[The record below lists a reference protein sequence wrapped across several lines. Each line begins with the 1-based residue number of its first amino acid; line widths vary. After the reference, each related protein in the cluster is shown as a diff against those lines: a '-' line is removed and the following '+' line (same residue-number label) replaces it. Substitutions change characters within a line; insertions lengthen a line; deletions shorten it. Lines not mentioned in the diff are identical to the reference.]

1 MPTARELLEQ
11 ADALMRRNRKRGK
24 GRGDIPTLSAALD
37 ADGTLAPTVILAE
50 AVAASPIALDAN
62 DAASDAA
69 PGEPSGALVPANEDP
84 ISLDTLADVP
94 VLTDIV
100 VPGRF
105 VAEPPPQAP
114 DGGAGVGA
122 ARVEDLDVDAEPS
135 VVAAVERAGLAD
147 ENAFPTSAAAA
158 AAVAAH
164 SAAPAVIEQASAAVE
179 PAAASAVVPP
189 AEAPREATP
198 RAIVLDDDFILEI
211 PPVDQAPR
219 AAAVQES
226 PIPAVAPPPEHR
238 DWDSLAEEI
247 RMQVLQRLDLLT
259 DAGLHEQLGAR
270 LRPIVDRASGE
281 LVATINRELGELV
294 RGYVAEAIER
304 EIESWRSREK

>member
-1 MPTARELLEQ
+1 
-11 ADALMRRNRKRGK
+11 
-24 GRGDIPTLSAALD
+24 
-37 ADGTLAPTVILAE
+37 
-50 AVAASPIALDAN
+50 
-62 DAASDAA
+62 
-69 PGEPSGALVPANEDP
+69 
-84 ISLDTLADVP
+84 
-94 VLTDIV
+94 
-100 VPGRF
+100 
-105 VAEPPPQAP
+105 
-114 DGGAGVGA
+114 
-122 ARVEDLDVDAEPS
+122 VEDLDVDAEPS
-135 VVAAVERAGLAD
+135 VVAAVERAGLADENASPTSAAAAVERAGLADENAFPTSAAAAVERAGLAD